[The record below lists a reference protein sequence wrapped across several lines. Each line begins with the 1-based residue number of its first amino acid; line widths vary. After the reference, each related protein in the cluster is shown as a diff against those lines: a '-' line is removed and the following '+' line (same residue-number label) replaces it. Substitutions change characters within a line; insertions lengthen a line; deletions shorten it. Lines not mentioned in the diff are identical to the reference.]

1 MQRPFGLL
9 LQSVLLYAAFGATS
23 SHVNESPKCPHG
35 SSVDTLRFAT
45 CSLAQAQTHEPPPA
59 PTFGSGLQ
67 ILTPHE
73 GVDFTDFSTH
83 WLQAVKREW
92 FEKMP
97 ESAKFGDKGKVV
109 LRFGVEKDGTLVDQ
123 AVTVEVSSGK
133 KALDKAAIAAIRSA
147 APFEHLPE
155 SFSSPNVQLR
165 CEFTYNLP
173 LSQQNP

>member
-1 MQRPFGLL
+1 MNGPSVRTVLL
-9 LQSVLLYAAFGATS
+9 LILSCLPLAAW
-23 SHVNESPKCPHG
+23 
-35 SSVDTLRFAT
+35 
-45 CSLAQAQTHEPPPA
+45 AQVQTHEPLPA

-83 WLQAVKREW
+83 WLQAVKHKW
-92 FEKMP
+92 MEKMP

-109 LRFGVEKDGTLVDQ
+109 VRFGVEKDGTLLGQ

-155 SFSSPNVQLR
+155 SFNGPDVQLR
-165 CEFTYNLP
+165 CEFIYNMP
-173 LSQQNP
+173 PPQQSP